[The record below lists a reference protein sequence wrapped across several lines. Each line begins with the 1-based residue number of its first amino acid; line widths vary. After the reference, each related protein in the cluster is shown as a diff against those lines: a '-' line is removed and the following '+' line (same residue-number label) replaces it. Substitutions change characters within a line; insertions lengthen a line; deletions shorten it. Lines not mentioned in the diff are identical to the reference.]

1 MAKPARRPGN
11 LPAET
16 TSFIGRRRK
25 LAEVRKKLAAAR
37 LVSLVG
43 PGGVG
48 KTRLAIRAASELGR
62 SFSGG
67 AWLVELADVRDP
79 ALVGNVVMTAL
90 DLRDQAATEPQ
101 ALLLAYLRDKNL
113 LLVADNCEH
122 LLEAAAELV
131 GEVLTHA
138 PGVRVIATSREPLSV
153 QGEHVVAVPP
163 LELPSA
169 HADEPLPQLR
179 QNEAVMLFVERA
191 DAASGAFELT
201 ATNQAAVADICR
213 RLDGLPLAIEL
224 AAVRTRVLSVEQI
237 VERLTDRFGLL
248 SGGGRAALPRHQTL
262 QTAIDWSHQ
271 LLTLEEQVLFRRLCV
286 FAGRFE
292 IEDAEDIAGPGEVLD
307 QLSSLVDKSLV
318 IKEDAGGTAV
328 YRLHE
333 TLREYALQKLR
344 EAGEQKAVEERCT
357 DYYVTRCQGMAL
369 GARFRLLQWL
379 PWMDLE
385 IDNIRAVLR
394 RCLVNADYGRGIS
407 LVTSLSW
414 FWVTRATTEGVRW
427 FDELMGLGSAPPDT
441 LAWAQFIRG
450 FLAVLQ
456 NDWPTARP
464 MLGRAIAT
472 AREARL
478 TLQLSN
484 ALSLAS
490 IAESMAGD
498 REAAHRFLDEA
509 NALAEQTD
517 DVPTKVS
524 VLQARSLNGAFEGDF
539 EAVKLAST
547 EGVRLSRQTGDLY
560 AQHMMLLNQGSAAFF
575 TGDFDQS
582 KALYLEALRIADK
595 LDDRIGQYSL
605 LAFLASHAAMAG
617 QPKVAAQLLGASQTI
632 RIGAGATVM
641 GFLAPVIHQA
651 EESATA
657 VLGPTRYRAEYEAG
671 RALSREAAVR
681 LALGAAPA
689 AANGARAADAG
700 VLSKREADVARLI
713 AEGLSNKQIAARLFI
728 SERTADSHVRSIL
741 NKLGFNSRAQVAAWM
756 AASR

>member
-1 MAKPARRPGN
+1 MAKPARRAGN

-16 TSFIGRRRK
+16 TSFIGRRRE
-25 LAEVRKKLAAAR
+25 LAELRKKLATAR

-62 SFSGG
+62 SFPGG
-67 AWLVELADVRDP
+67 TWLVELADVRDP
-79 ALVGNVVMTAL
+79 ALVDNAVMAAL
-90 DLRDQAATEPQ
+90 DLRDQAATEPL

-113 LLVADNCEH
+113 LLVVDNCEH
-122 LLEAAAELV
+122 LLGTAAELV
-131 GEVLTHA
+131 SKVLTHA

-153 QGEHVVAVPP
+153 QGEHVVPVPP

-169 HADEPLPQLR
+169 RADEPLHQLR
-179 QNEAVMLFVERA
+179 LNEAAMLFVERA

-201 ATNQAAVADICR
+201 AANQAAVADICR

-237 VERLTDRFGLL
+237 LERLSDRFRLL

-262 QTAIDWSHQ
+262 LTAIDWSHQ
-271 LLTLEEQVLFRRLCV
+271 LLTLEEQVLFRRLCI
-286 FAGRFE
+286 FAGRFG
-292 IEDAEDIAGPGEVLD
+292 IEDAEAVAGPGEVLD

-318 IKEDAGGTAV
+318 IKEDMGGTAV

-344 EAGEQKAVEERCT
+344 EAGEQEVVEERCT
-357 DYYVTRCQGMAL
+357 DYYVTRCQGMAPR
-369 GARFRLLQWL
+369 ARFRLLEWL

-385 IDNIRAVLR
+385 IDNLRAVLR
-394 RCLVNADYGRGIS
+394 RCLVNADYGRGIA

-427 FDELMGLGSAPPDT
+427 FDELMDRGSAPPDR
-441 LAWAQFIRG
+441 LAWAQFLRG

-464 MLGRAIAT
+464 TLGRAIAT
-472 AREARL
+472 AREAGL
-478 TLQLSN
+478 TIQLSN
-484 ALSLAS
+484 ALSMRS
-490 IAESMAGD
+490 IAETMAGD
-498 REAAHRFLDEA
+498 RDAAGRFLEEA
-509 NALAEQTD
+509 NALAEQSD

-524 VLQARSLNGAFEGDF
+524 VLQARCLNGAFARDF
-539 EAVKLAST
+539 EAVMPAAA

-560 AQHMMLLNQGSAAFF
+560 AQHMMLLNQGAAAYFA
-575 TGDFDQS
+575 GDFEQS
-582 KALYLEALRIADK
+582 KARSLEALRIADK

-617 QPKVAAQLLGASQTI
+617 QPKVAAQLLGASETM
-632 RIGAGATVM
+632 RIGAGATVL
-641 GFLAPVIHQA
+641 GYLAPVIDRA
-651 EESATA
+651 EERATA
-657 VLGPTRYRAEYEAG
+657 ALGPTRYRTEYEAG
-671 RALSREAAVR
+671 RALIREAAVQ
-681 LALGAAPA
+681 LALGGAPA
-689 AANGARAADAG
+689 AGDGARADAG
-700 VLSKREADVARLI
+700 LLAKREMDVARLI
-713 AEGLSNKQIAARLFI
+713 AEGLSNKQIASRLFI
-728 SERTADSHVRSIL
+728 SERTVDSHVRSIL

-756 AASR
+756 AVSR